1 VQVPGYLEAQAKL
14 KQRGVDEVL
23 VYCVNDGA
31 VMGAW
36 AKDQGTE
43 GSMLTMLGDPSR
55 ALTDALGMVLD
66 HPGPMG
72 VLGYKRCKRFALYL
86 VDGVV
91 KAVRVSEGTGD
102 PAGDE
107 DPSAT
112 LADAMLDAI
121 DSLNADEL

>member
-1 VQVPGYLEAQAKL
+1 MQVPGYLEAQDAL
-14 KQRGVDEVL
+14 KVRGIDEVL

-31 VMGAW
+31 VMDAW
-36 AKDQGTE
+36 AKDQKIE
-43 GSMLTMLGDPSR
+43 GSIITFMGDPSR

-66 HPGPMG
+66 HPGPMS
-72 VLGYKRCKRFALYL
+72 VLGYMRCKRFALYL

-91 KAVRVSEGTGD
+91 KVLRVSEGPND

-112 LADAMLDAI
+112 TAEAMIEAI
-121 DSLNADEL
+121 DALGPDEL

>member
-1 VQVPGYLEAQAKL
+1 MQVPGYLEAQAKL

-55 ALTDALGMVLD
+55 ALTDALGMV
-66 HPGPMG
+66 
-72 VLGYKRCKRFALYL
+72 R
-86 VDGVV
+86 
-91 KAVRVSEGTGD
+91 RVGRPRQSVG
-102 PAGDE
+102 
-107 DPSAT
+107 
-112 LADAMLDAI
+112 
-121 DSLNADEL
+121 